1 MPSLFIFKPGK
12 ENGVLNVYELNFA
25 VDMIEEQLVR
35 GNLRWLAN
43 FSEIHKDYTIGDVT
57 FPLYASGSL
66 QERGF
71 FLSKIFSAL
80 VTPRYKIHLLIY
92 TEQNLDPK
100 LIRKLVLACKSKF
113 DPEDWIFLGLVQREA
128 FQKATKEAVANT
140 ADKNVGIVA
149 YSLASKER
157 IASEN
162 VLGKG
167 LAKQLKLTEAKFEAF
182 DLPNYLKSFTITFFF
197 IVLFLVFLTVSSI
210 QNVVNPLSLLIAIVV
225 SLLVGH
231 RFYKVRYHTTLSIDS
246 KGFQLWEGKTVKEG
260 KWSNFSDVAIYVTPK
275 REACLRLYSKDGT
288 IDLPLSRTGLS
299 RKETYTMIKQ
309 LIKRSKATQ

>member
-1 MPSLFIFKPGK
+1 M
-12 ENGVLNVYELNFA
+12 YELNFA
-25 VDMIEEQLVR
+25 IDMVEEQLVK

-43 FSEIHKDYTIGDVT
+43 FSEIRKDYTIGDVT
-57 FPLYASGSL
+57 FPLYAYGSL
-66 QERGF
+66 QEKGF

-92 TEQNLDPK
+92 TEQNFDPK
-100 LIRKLVLACKSKF
+100 LVRKLVLACKGKF
-113 DPEDWIFLGLVQREA
+113 GSEDWIFLGLVQKEA
-128 FQKATKEAVANT
+128 FQKATKEAIANT

-157 IASEN
+157 VTSEN

-167 LAKQLKLTEAKFEAF
+167 LAKQLKLTEARFEAF
-182 DLPNYLKSFTITFFF
+182 DLPNYLKSFTITFFLV
-197 IVLFLVFLTVSSI
+197 VLFLVFLTISGI
-210 QNVVNPLSLLIAIVV
+210 QNIVNPLSLLIAIVV

-231 RFYKVRYHTTLSIDS
+231 RLYRTRYHTVLSMDG

-260 KWSNFSDVAIYVTPK
+260 KWADFSDVAIYVTPK
-275 REACLRLYSKDGT
+275 RETCLRLYSKNGN

-299 RKETYTMIKQ
+299 RKETYSI
-309 LIKRSKATQ
+309 IKRLVKRGVEAE

>member
-1 MPSLFIFKPGK
+1 M
-12 ENGVLNVYELNFA
+12 V
-25 VDMIEEQLVR
+25 EEQLVR

-43 FSEIHKDYTIGDVT
+43 FSEIRKDYTIGDVT

-66 QERGF
+66 QEKGF

-80 VTPRYKIHLLIY
+80 VTPRYKIHLLVY
-92 TEQNLDPK
+92 TEQNFDPK
-100 LIRKLVLACKSKF
+100 LIRKLVLACKNKF
-113 DPEDWIFLGLVQREA
+113 GSEDWIFLGLVQNEA
-128 FQKATKEAVANT
+128 FQKATKEAIVNT
-140 ADKNVGIVA
+140 ADKNVGIAA

-157 IASEN
+157 VTSEN

-197 IVLFLVFLTVSSI
+197 IVLFLTFLTISGI
-210 QNVVNPLSLLIAIVV
+210 QNIVNPLSLLIAIVV
-225 SLLVGH
+225 SLLVGY
-231 RFYKVRYHTTLSIDS
+231 RLYKVRYHTTLFIDN
-246 KGFQLWEGKTVKEG
+246 KGFQLWEGKSVKEG
-260 KWSNFSDVAIYVTPK
+260 KWSNFSDATIYVTPK
-275 REACLRLYSKDGT
+275 HETCLRLYSKNGS

-309 LIKRSKATQ
+309 LLKKNRTSYQ

>member
-1 MPSLFIFKPGK
+1 M
-12 ENGVLNVYELNFA
+12 YELNFA
-25 VDMIEEQLVR
+25 IDMVEEQLVR

-43 FSEIHKDYTIGDVT
+43 FSEIHKDYTIDDVT

-66 QERGF
+66 QEKGF
-71 FLSKIFSAL
+71 FLSRIFSAL

-92 TEQNLDPK
+92 TGQNFDPK
-100 LIRKLVLACKSKF
+100 LVRKLVLACKNKF
-113 DPEDWIFLGLVQREA
+113 GSEDWIFLGLVQREA
-128 FQKATKEAVANT
+128 FQKAIKEVVANT

-157 IASEN
+157 VTSEN

-197 IVLFLVFLTVSSI
+197 IVLFLVFLTVSGI
-210 QNVVNPLSLLIAIVV
+210 QNIVNPLSLLIAIIV

-231 RFYKVRYHTTLSIDS
+231 RLYKNRYHTTLSMNS
-246 KGFQLWEGKTVKEG
+246 KGFQLWEGKTMKEG
-260 KWSNFSDVAIYVTPK
+260 RWTDFSDVTIYVTPK
-275 REACLRLYSKDGT
+275 RETCLRLYSKNGT
-288 IDLPLSRTGLS
+288 FDLPLSRTGLS

-309 LIKRSKATQ
+309 LIKRNKATQ